1 MLQSLTSDYEAEA
14 KALNLSFMPKD
25 SPNLALQLRQFMT
38 EYFSFG
44 DFIFRTPDGHE
55 VGRASDLK
63 SLREQLQYVPEES
76 IRFHAERNHF
86 SNWLKARTEFWLAH
100 KVRPRKVSDF
110 PTVEDLRKDLISS
123 LGAYTRLQQ
132 RGLITE
138 FKKDTFR
145 SRYELCPDRRR
156 IAGRQGA
163 RTGFRQHADQQL
175 RCSAPVSKGFRSPC
189 PPPSFLATDL
199 FRPVSR

>member
-25 SPNLALQLRQFMT
+25 SPNLALPLRQFMT

-76 IRFHAERNHF
+76 IRYHAERNHF

-100 KVRPRKVSDF
+100 KLRPRKVSDF
-110 PTVEDLRKDLISS
+110 PTVEGLARGFDLLPWSLHPASAARPDHGISK
-123 LGAYTRLQQ
+123 R
-132 RGLITE
+132 I
-138 FKKDTFR
+138 R
-145 SRYELCPDRRR
+145 SIRRR
-156 IAGRQGA
+156 V
-163 RTGFRQHADQQL
+163 L
-175 RCSAPVSKGFRSPC
+175 PVSAEDHWAARRAAWAS
-189 PPPSFLATDL
+189 
-199 FRPVSR
+199 